1 VLHGKHVTRSW
12 AKDNQDEESNATSI
26 VRLVLIVMNQ
36 HSIILRAAKP
46 TFDEGLVF
54 ARYLDQA
61 AEGFF
66 RFMLGRRVADIIAT
80 AYIQPNNDFSH
91 QNVTFAECDEVIVGM
106 ASGYTAEQHRRS
118 SGQPLKLAAGY
129 RALRMVRVAIFC
141 APFRRFLDTL
151 ADDDFYLQAI
161 AVDKELRGEGV
172 GSTLIDCIE
181 GRARAI
187 GSTRLSLDVSAKNE
201 GARRLYERR
210 GMTVESGW
218 PSLLFIPRLFVRMTK
233 LL

>member
-1 VLHGKHVTRSW
+1 M
-12 AKDNQDEESNATSI
+12 A
-26 VRLVLIVMNQ
+26 LIVMDQ
-36 HSIILRAAKP
+36 QSIVLRSAKP
-46 TFDEGLVF
+46 IIDEGLMY
-54 ARYLDQA
+54 ARYLDEA

-80 AYIQPNNDFSH
+80 AYTHPDHDFSY
-91 QNVTFAECDEVIVGM
+91 QNVTFAEHDEVIVGM
-106 ASGYTAEQHRRS
+106 ASGYTAEQHRRFS
-118 SGQPLKLAAGY
+118 EQPLKQAAGN
-129 RALRMVRVAIFC
+129 RALRMRVVRVLC
-141 APFRRFLDTL
+141 APLWRILNTL
-151 ADDDFYLQAI
+151 ADGDFYLQAI

-172 GSTLIDCIE
+172 GSTLIDSIE
-181 GRARAI
+181 DRARAT

-218 PSLLFIPRLFVRMTK
+218 PKLFFIPRLFVRMVK